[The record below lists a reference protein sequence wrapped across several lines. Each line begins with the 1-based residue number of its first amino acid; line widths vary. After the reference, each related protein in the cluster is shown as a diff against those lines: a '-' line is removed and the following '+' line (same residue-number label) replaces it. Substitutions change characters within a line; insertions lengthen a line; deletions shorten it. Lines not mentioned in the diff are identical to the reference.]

1 MHSCLEL
8 QPGGGAH
15 HPHHLG
21 GGAGAF
27 RQCVSPPAA
36 YSAARPD
43 VQPWRTKVDRLAS
56 LQGASPPPTPAVYS
70 KGAAALVW
78 GGSEGR
84 VSSSSAMSGP
94 LAGASAGPASPSSAG
109 LVHWMSVMADH
120 DVHYM
125 WNGVETKT
133 NASDQHGTPP
143 LQKESSLSS
152 YHKGLLCAKE
162 KTTGPSSPHDSRPQH
177 HNFRWPHSSGHGTS
191 LEEGRGG
198 SSLDSGGSG
207 GGGGGGG
214 AGGGAGHLPSGMYGG
229 APGSGGPRPGPNG
242 SNNNGSSAGGGA
254 SPSSQQQGSMLVV
267 PQPLKGPPS
276 NGTASQHH
284 GPPSS
289 VRKYQCKMCP
299 QMFGAKAE
307 LQLHS
312 QSHLREAKPYR
323 CGQCS
328 KAFANASYL
337 SQHARIHLGIKPYRC
352 EMCGRKFTQLSHL
365 QQHVRTHTG
374 DKPYKCR
381 HPDCSK
387 AFSQL
392 SNLQSHSRCHQ
403 ADKPFKCNSCYKC
416 FSDEGSLLEHIPRHR
431 DSKHLKTHICHLC
444 GKSYTQETYLVKHM
458 HKHADRAAAHAARAS
473 PPEASEAAFWQQKV
487 PEGLDEGDHSPPDCQ
502 LQAGAG
508 CDSRLQH
515 LATRGSLADDPYG
528 PDSPTAGVNA
538 ATTTAAA
545 KGATSAFT
553 PIQSSNQGPNAGR
566 GGAAY
571 FQYDPFP
578 AAAKQPQ
585 QAQEQKGSSFPSQL
599 ISLHQIRSF
608 ASMPSMAADQH
619 HPITLGGKDASKQ

>member
-1 MHSCLEL
+1 MASHKSTRGE
-8 QPGGGAH
+8 GARTRWIF
-15 HPHHLG
+15 G
-21 GGAGAF
+21 RRA
-27 RQCVSPPAA
+27 
-36 YSAARPD
+36 D
-43 VQPWRTKVDRLAS
+43 V
-56 LQGASPPPTPAVYS
+56 
-70 KGAAALVW
+70 
-78 GGSEGR
+78 
-84 VSSSSAMSGP
+84 
-94 LAGASAGPASPSSAG
+94 
-109 LVHWMSVMADH
+109 
-120 DVHYM
+120 
-125 WNGVETKT
+125 
-133 NASDQHGTPP
+133 
-143 LQKESSLSS
+143 
-152 YHKGLLCAKE
+152 
-162 KTTGPSSPHDSRPQH
+162 
-177 HNFRWPHSSGHGTS
+177 
-191 LEEGRGG
+191 
-198 SSLDSGGSG
+198 
-207 GGGGGGG
+207 
-214 AGGGAGHLPSGMYGG
+214 G
-229 APGSGGPRPGPNG
+229 APLVL
-242 SNNNGSSAGGGA
+242 
-254 SPSSQQQGSMLVV
+254 QML
-267 PQPLKGPPS
+267 
-276 NGTASQHH
+276 
-284 GPPSS
+284 
-289 VRKYQCKMCP
+289 
-299 QMFGAKAE
+299 GAKAE

-374 DKPYKCR
+374 DKPYKCH

-458 HKHADRAAAHAARAS
+458 HKHADRAAALTARAS
-473 PPEASEAAFWQQKV
+473 PPEASEAAFWQQKA
-487 PEGLDEGDHSPPDCQ
+487 PEGLDEGEHSPPDCQ

-515 LATRGSLADDPYG
+515 LAIRGSLADDPYG

-553 PIQSSNQGPNAGR
+553 PIQSSNQGSNAGR
-566 GGAAY
+566 GGTAY

>member
-1 MHSCLEL
+1 M
-8 QPGGGAH
+8 
-15 HPHHLG
+15 
-21 GGAGAF
+21 
-27 RQCVSPPAA
+27 PPFFFYF
-36 YSAARPD
+36 YS
-43 VQPWRTKVDRLAS
+43 Q
-56 LQGASPPPTPAVYS
+56 

-84 VSSSSAMSGP
+84 VSSSSAAMSGP

-133 NASDQHGTPP
+133 NGSEQHGTPP
-143 LQKESSLSS
+143 LQKEPSLSS

-162 KTTGPSSPHDSRPQH
+162 KTTGPSSPHDSRPQL
-177 HNFRWPHSSGHGTS
+177 HNFRWPLTSGHGTS
-191 LEEGRGG
+191 LEEGRGAS
-198 SSLDSGGSG
+198 SSLDSGGGGGGSG

-214 AGGGAGHLPSGMYGG
+214 HLSSQHGMYGG
-229 APGSGGPRPGPNG
+229 PGSGGPRPGANTNN
-242 SNNNGSSAGGGA
+242 NNNGSSAGGA
-254 SPSSQQQGSMLVV
+254 SPPSQQQQQGSMLVV

-276 NGTASQHH
+276 NGTATQHH

-337 SQHARIHLGIKPYRC
+337 SQHSRIHLGIKPYRC

-458 HKHADRAAAHAARAS
+458 HKHADRAAAAASNAAAASRAS
-473 PPEASEAAFWQQKV
+473 PLLEAPEAAFWVHKAA
-487 PEGLDEGDHSPPDCQ
+487 EGLDEGDHSPPDCQ
-502 LQAGAG
+502 IQQAGAG

-515 LATRGSLADDPYG
+515 LSRGALADDPYG
-528 PDSPTAGVNA
+528 PDSPVAGVNA
-538 ATTTAAA
+538 ATTAAA
-545 KGATSAFT
+545 KGAASAFT
-553 PIQSSNQGPNAGR
+553 PIQSGNQGPNVGR
-566 GGAAY
+566 GGTAY

-578 AAAKQPQ
+578 TTAAAKQPQ
-585 QAQEQKGSSFPSQL
+585 QAAQEQKGSSFPSQL

-619 HPITLGGKDASKQ
+619 HPIALGGKDANKQ